1 MFPSNLIKYGLGHLV
16 PKERTMNDITNTEV
30 AVEALP
36 EVPAEATLVPEVTE
50 EGHAQVGEGPVA
62 DEASILLL

>member
-1 MFPSNLIKYGLGHLV
+1 
-16 PKERTMNDITNTEV
+16 MNDITNTEV

-36 EVPAEATLVPEVTE
+36 EVPAEAALVPEVTE
-50 EGHAQVGEGPVA
+50 EGYAQVGEGPVA